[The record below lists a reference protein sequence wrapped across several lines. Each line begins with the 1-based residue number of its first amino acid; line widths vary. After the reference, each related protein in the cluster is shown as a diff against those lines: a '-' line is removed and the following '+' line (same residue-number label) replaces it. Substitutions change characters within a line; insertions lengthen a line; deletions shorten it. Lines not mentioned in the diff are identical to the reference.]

1 MRTIAFIAVTI
12 TAILLFRGMSD
23 LPAYGDPDAPVNA
36 GPLRTHYVNEIETET
51 NVPNLVTAVLADYR
65 AYDTMFETVVIFT
78 AGIAIIAILKG
89 LTPLNRPGRPKS
101 EPDDLIIQTTC
112 RLLIP
117 VIQIY
122 ALYVL
127 IHGHHSPGGGFQG
140 GVIMGASFI
149 LYALAY
155 NLPSALERFS
165 RKSFLICATVGVSI
179 FAGFGVVAMLLKGE
193 FLDYSALHQL
203 GLGKTEI
210 YARYHSML
218 GVEVGVFMTCT
229 AIMFAIYSYLSTRGA
244 LKEGL

>member
-1 MRTIAFIAVTI
+1 MRTIAFIAVAV
-12 TAILLFRGMSD
+12 TAILLFRGMDD
-23 LPAYGDPDAPVNA
+23 LPQYGEFDAPVNS
-36 GPLRTHYVNEIETET
+36 GPLRTHYVNEIENET

-89 LTPLNRPGRPKS
+89 LDPLRRKGRPEG

-112 RLLIP
+112 RLLVP

-122 ALYVL
+122 SLYVL
-127 IHGHHSPGGGFQG
+127 VHGHYSPGGGFQG

-149 LYALAY
+149 LLALAHE
-155 NLPSALERFS
+155 LPTTLKRFS
-165 RKSFLICATVGVSI
+165 RKSFLICATVGVFI
-179 FAGFGVVAMLLKGE
+179 FAGFGVVSMLLDAN
-193 FLDYSALHQL
+193 FLDYSVLNQL
-203 GLGKTEI
+203 GLGKTPE

-218 GVEVGVFMTCT
+218 GVEIGVFMTCT